1 MEMVSSRP
9 KENQNISSGNN
20 DSSHHHHR
28 RRQSHSQSQKPE
40 QSSLSM
46 KKGFTFGSTK
56 ESQHANDKLNKSSS
70 GREIEGAGV
79 SSVPI
84 TTEGSPTRSSNNSNN
99 QAMFT
104 PQQQKVIIEHL
115 LITKNNAPQ
124 KNYSHVP
131 CKFFR
136 QGSCQAGSSCPF
148 SHSLNSTTADQT
160 PCEYFKRGNC
170 KFGLKCA
177 NAHIL
182 PDGVRL
188 NPPRQQTRSR
198 QQHYTPSNNA
208 ISSNNKNYT
217 AVNSESCIFEE
228 DEEDLVEED
237 IFQGD
242 EGEEFYIPN
251 DFADLLTSEELKRRN
266 SRSSRSS
273 SSTSLSFKRPIS
285 SDINASN
292 SLSSSSSSLGSE
304 PLFATNYHNHQR
316 TYSGASLSSSAS
328 SYTTSPLLHQQ
339 LAYFQPQSQSQS
351 SQNYAKSYNY
361 NYNAPTK
368 SQQTAKTY
376 SPWSPLSNGP
386 VTRNA
391 MSWLGNDLTKLKIE
405 EEEAN
410 DFVDPSSGP
419 LPMTSQNLQ
428 GYTFN
433 GNSQPQDTQFFF
445 DDIPGGYYQV

>member
-1 MEMVSSRP
+1 MVSPKP
-9 KENQNISSGNN
+9 KE
-20 DSSHHHHR
+20 HHHHR
-28 RRQSHSQSQKPE
+28 RRQSNSEFPKSEQQSG
-40 QSSLSM
+40 LTM

-56 ESQHANDKLNKSSS
+56 ESSNASSDKQNKISN
-70 GREIEGAGV
+70 AG
-79 SSVPI
+79 VPI
-84 TTEGSPTRSSNNSNN
+84 TTEGSPPTSLSKNSNN
-99 QAMFT
+99 QGMFT

-124 KNYSHVP
+124 KHYSHVP

-136 QGSCQAGSSCPF
+136 QGTCQAGSSCPF
-148 SHSLNSTTADQT
+148 SHSLDSTTADQT

-182 PDGVRL
+182 PDGMRL
-188 NPPRQQTRSR
+188 NPQRQQTKASRSS
-198 QQHYTPSNNA
+198 YANG
-208 ISSNNKNYT
+208 KNHT
-217 AVNSESCIFEE
+217 GLNSESCIFEE
-228 DEEDLVEED
+228 DEEDLVEEED

-285 SDINASN
+285 TDLNTSN

-304 PLFATNYHNHQR
+304 PLFSTNYHNHQR

-339 LAYFQPQSQSQS
+339 LAYFQPQSSH
-351 SQNYAKSYNY
+351 NY
-361 NYNAPTK
+361 NYNLPAK
-368 SQQTAKTY
+368 SQQTAAKNY
-376 SPWSPLSNGP
+376 SPWSPISNGP

-405 EEEAN
+405 EEETN

-428 GYTFN
+428 GYSFN
-433 GNSQPQDTQFFF
+433 SNSQPQDTQFFF